1 MFMHALSAIYCML
14 THAPPSPKKRKHRQK
29 TDTGTSTSKQR
40 TCSRVRGYR
49 KKTPNGK
56 GGSQSY
62 TFPLPR
68 SRVSCFC
75 TVLCSCTPTAVL
87 PYCRYTRRPPHTPLP
102 GGGEGRHPLVA
113 RHRRSAAI
121 GRKGDSHKTTHKRR
135 GPPTASKKGAAHPSR
150 CPSHGPPP
158 PFFIIDV
165 PAHHTRRARPSRG
178 RTLLF
183 SWRGT

>member
-102 GGGEGRHPLVA
+102 GGGRPASPCRASSQVGRDRQERGFSQDDPQEARTSYGFQEGGGAPVA
-113 RHRRSAAI
+113 VPFAWAA
-121 GRKGDSHKTTHKRR
+121 
-135 GPPTASKKGAAHPSR
+135 PTI
-150 CPSHGPPP
+150 
-158 PFFIIDV
+158 FYY
-165 PAHHTRRARPSRG
+165 
-178 RTLLF
+178 
-183 SWRGT
+183 